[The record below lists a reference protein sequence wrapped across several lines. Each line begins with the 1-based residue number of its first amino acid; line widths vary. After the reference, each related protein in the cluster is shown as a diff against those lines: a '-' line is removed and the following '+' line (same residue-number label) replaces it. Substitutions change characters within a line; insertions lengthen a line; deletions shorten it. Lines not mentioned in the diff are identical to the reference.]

1 MNDTIE
7 GIRAASEA
15 ELKMKDRYDTIEYLD
30 GALIQHGPLNNRVYL
45 MKMGDARPDDLV
57 RGLIR
62 KATDAGYSKIFAKI
76 PDSAIPPFLEAGF
89 RKEAGVPGFFDG
101 REAATFLGY
110 YLDAERRREKDPG
123 ALDTILE
130 LSRKQPA
137 SVITP
142 PENGISL
149 GRCSVDDA
157 VEMADIYQKVFPTYP
172 FPIHDP
178 DYLQETMKSHVIYF
192 GATSQ
197 GRLVALASSEMDMD
211 AKNVEMTDFATLPHW
226 RGNRLGSHLLSL
238 MEKAVK
244 AKQIKTAYTIA
255 RAASPGMNITFA
267 RLGYQYGGRLINNTN
282 ISGRIESMAVW
293 YKSIPSSPS
302 H

>member
-30 GALIQHGPLNNRVYL
+30 GALIQHGPLNNRVYM

-62 KATDAGYSKIFAKI
+62 KATDAGCSKIFAKI

-157 VEMADIYQKVFPTYP
+157 EEMADIYQKVFPTYP

-282 ISGRIESMAVW
+282 ISGRIESMSIW
-293 YKSIPSSPS
+293 YKPIG
-302 H
+302 